1 VSAARAK
8 RGHYFVVL
16 KEHQSLTLEAVALS
30 FADPWTPRERVV
42 VAGLRH
48 GDREERR
55 TLECSTEVVPYLAQA
70 ECLDPEEGEAGTIA
84 GWAGLAQV
92 CRIHREVEYVSGAHA
107 GATREDW
114 AYALTSLP
122 PDQADAA
129 RLEQLWRGHWQIENG
144 VHYERAVTL
153 GEDAC
158 QVRTQRAPANFAACR
173 NTALNLLRR
182 AGVTNVAAAL
192 RRHAMYP
199 RQALALMGIEL
210 A

>member
-1 VSAARAK
+1 M
-8 RGHYFVVL
+8 
-16 KEHQSLTLEAVALS
+16 KENQPLTLEAVSFS

-42 VAGLRH
+42 VAGARH

-55 TLECSTEVVPYLAQA
+55 TLEVSTEVVPYLAQR
-70 ECLDPEEGEAGTIA
+70 ERLDLEEGEMGTIA
-84 GWAGLAQV
+84 GWHALAQV
-92 CRIHREVEYVSGAHA
+92 CRIHREVEYVSGQRA
-107 GATREDW
+107 GDVTSEW

-122 PDQADAA
+122 PEQADAT

-144 VHYERAVTL
+144 LHYVRDVTL

-158 QVRTQRAPANFAACR
+158 QVRVDRAPANFAACR
-173 NTALNLLRR
+173 NTALNLLRL

-199 RQALALMGIEL
+199 HQTLALLGIPL